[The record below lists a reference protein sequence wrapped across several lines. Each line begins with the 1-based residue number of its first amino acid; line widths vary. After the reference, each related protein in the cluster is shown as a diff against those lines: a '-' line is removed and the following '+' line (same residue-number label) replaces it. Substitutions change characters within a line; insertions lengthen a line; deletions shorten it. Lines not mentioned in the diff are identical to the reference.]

1 MLNCLAG
8 RGVKIRL
15 QFVFGHCGVP
25 RNELADAAANAAHEC
40 TTRYALWHKD
50 ALSIAKA
57 KIAAEASTQLEARQ
71 THRRQVVG
79 LQRTKTKH
87 LTGVRLLDCLA
98 SQARTNWSPHW
109 GDLHRILNPS
119 VDKRCRFCSD
129 PPATPPLQTNVDRRR
144 KRGRTTDP
152 VACPECSIVLTS
164 RSTGV
169 NHLISTHG
177 YERKEALCLLQRAP
191 PAPPRAPNA
200 PQQCPY
206 CTRMCP
212 TVAGVNRHVVE
223 APSAPQRH
231 QCHLCSFASG
241 TKGGLTMHLR
251 RTHDFD
257 RRVPKN
263 HRPSDCEESV
273 EHLLFHCPRFAALR
287 IKHGIRPPGDPTQWF
302 ERRVP
307 EFLADAFNLLP
318 DQESKEAH
326 PPAGSSPPTAP
337 PTTAHRA
344 GPTLNAARRCLARA
358 TSSVTSFLRTLG
370 RKARNLACAKDDK
383 QPPKSEP
390 SLHTR
395 KKTAASPSFRC
406 TPRPLKKRKS
416 SDVHTACA
424 NVL

>member
-1 MLNCLAG
+1 M
-8 RGVKIRL
+8 
-15 QFVFGHCGVP
+15 
-25 RNELADAAANAAHEC
+25 
-40 TTRYALWHKD
+40 
-50 ALSIAKA
+50 
-57 KIAAEASTQLEARQ
+57 
-71 THRRQVVG
+71 
-79 LQRTKTKH
+79 
-87 LTGVRLLDCLA
+87 
-98 SQARTNWSPHW
+98 
-109 GDLHRILNPS
+109 
-119 VDKRCRFCSD
+119 
-129 PPATPPLQTNVDRRR
+129 
-144 KRGRTTDP
+144 
-152 VACPECSIVLTS
+152 
-164 RSTGV
+164 

-177 YERKEALCLLQRAP
+177 YERKDALCLLQRAP

-223 APSAPQRH
+223 AHRAAARVKRARPADQPATPSAPQRH

-302 ERRVP
+302 
-307 EFLADAFNLLP
+307 D
-318 DQESKEAH
+318 
-326 PPAGSSPPTAP
+326 
-337 PTTAHRA
+337 
-344 GPTLNAARRCLARA
+344 
-358 TSSVTSFLRTLG
+358 
-370 RKARNLACAKDDK
+370 AKDDK

-406 TPRPLKKRKS
+406 PPPPRPLKKRKS
-416 SDVHTACA
+416 SDAHTACA